1 MANFIL
7 KFPIRGINKSRVP
20 DEQPEATS
28 PGMNNVRLFDVLDER
43 IRGGQRPGMKKRYI
57 QRVTNAGTGAG
68 PVVAMCEVSVT
79 EL

>member
-28 PGMNNVRLFDVLDER
+28 PGMNNVRAFDVLDER
-43 IRGGQRPGMKKRYI
+43 VRGGQRPGMKKRYDEW
-57 QRVTNAGTGAG
+57 VTNVASGTG
-68 PVVAMCEVSVT
+68 PCVAMCEVSIT

>member
-28 PGMNNVRLFDVLDER
+28 PDMNNVRPFDVLDDR
-43 IRGGQRPGMKKRYI
+43 IRGGQRPGMKKRYS
-57 QRVTNAGTGAG
+57 QRVTNATSGAG
-68 PVVAMCEVSVT
+68 PIVAICEASIT

>member
-28 PGMNNVRLFDVLDER
+28 PGMNNVCPFDVLDDR
-43 IRGGQRPGMKKRYI
+43 VRGGQRPGMKKRYSEW
-57 QRVTNAGTGAG
+57 VTNVASGTG
-68 PVVAMCEVSVT
+68 PVVAMCEVSIT

>member
-7 KFPIRGINKSRVP
+7 KFPIRGINKSRLP

-28 PGMNNVRLFDVLDER
+28 PDMNNMRPFDVLDDR
-43 IRGGQRPGMKKRYI
+43 VRGGQRPGMKKRYSE
-57 QRVTNAGTGAG
+57 RVENPDTGFG
-68 PVVAMCEVSVT
+68 PIIGMCEVSVT

>member
-28 PGMNNVRLFDVLDER
+28 PGLNNVRAFDTLDDLL
-43 IRGGQRPGMKKRYI
+43 RGGQRPGMKKRYSE
-57 QRVTNAGTGAG
+57 QVTNAASGAG
-68 PVVAMCEVSVT
+68 PIVAMCETSIV